1 MFTFRESQDSI
12 TMSLTEEQRARMERM
27 KKVAQEKKKWK
38 DKAKQGGG
46 GNTENSGS
54 ALPAVQSV
62 PVSKG
67 GQGGALYGLQ
77 SMSSSSG
84 IGSSSSIAT
93 RPAPSFC
100 GGSLATTAF
109 YKPQAVPPPLPR
121 GNFRP
126 QEQPSGFKSQTSC
139 KVCNPNFLNLVIS
152 FYIFSGDHSNLLT
165 FLKKQ
170 V

>member
-1 MFTFRESQDSI
+1 
-12 TMSLTEEQRARMERM
+12 MERM

-38 DKAKQGGG
+38 DKAKQGGA
-46 GNTENSGS
+46 GNTENSGG

-67 GQGGALYGLQ
+67 GQVGALYGLQ

-84 IGSSSSIAT
+84 IGSSSLQSSIAT
-93 RPAPSFC
+93 WPAPSFS
-100 GGSLATTAF
+100 GGSLATAAF

-126 QEQPSGFKSQTSC
+126 QEQPSVFKSQTPS
-139 KVCNPNFLNLVIS
+139 KVCNSNFLNLIIS
-152 FYIFSGDHSNLLT
+152 FYLLR
-165 FLKKQ
+165 
-170 V
+170 